1 MRFNI
6 FYNFSKI
13 FFIEDLTKL
22 NDTKY
27 RSVIF
32 NLLKI
37 KNGETAIIY
46 STKLHLWKNYKNY
59 IDIEF
64 KEIKIVVKNWI
75 YYLQIQDKEF
85 SSYSYISRK

>member
-27 RSVIF
+27 RSVIY

-46 STKLHLWKNYKNY
+46 STKLHLWKNRGKYR
-59 IDIEF
+59 EF
-64 KEIKIVVKNWI
+64 KEMKIVVKNWI
-75 YYLQIQDKEF
+75 YYIQIQDKEF
-85 SSYSYISRK
+85 SRYSYIIRK